1 MTQRLSLPVP
11 MMRGIRF
18 FMLGGARSVHNSGHS
33 LMCVSTS
40 MILMPA
46 SNSRAVGL
54 DLRNDVTFLLIN
66 YTPDGNRQPDTLR
79 KPLLDVTGQRCSAR
93 PGYLRPAS

>member
-11 MMRGIRF
+11 MMRGILF
-18 FMLGGARSVHNSGHS
+18 FMLAGARSVHNSGHS

-54 DLRNDVTFLLIN
+54 VLRNDVTFLLIKC
-66 YTPDGNRQPDTLR
+66 TPDGNRQPGTFR
-79 KPLLDVTGQRCSAR
+79 KPLLDMTGQRRGAFAGYVR
-93 PGYLRPAS
+93 PVS